1 LRIARIADS
10 DNRDSK
16 GSSNTYAVVD
26 THGNAITADEIT
38 SQTNKAIPADLEDF
52 LFSGHVEWVSQVF
65 ETLRFEHNIHQFK
78 LLPPIQRTFK
88 VICLA
93 FNYSDQATWLRFG
106 RAPPK
111 DPVIS
116 MKARTSLTGPYDDI
130 ICPSFVGQLDYEGE
144 LAFVINKNCKNV
156 DTNSALNY
164 VGGYFILND
173 VSARDIQFVDKQ
185 YSRAKSFDTFGP
197 CGPWVI
203 TPDEISD
210 PNNLRLVTKV
220 NDEIRQN
227 SYTSNMILNIETII
241 QKLSKVMTLEPGDI
255 ISTGTPTGT
264 ALSLSSKVKYLQHG
278 DIVEVEIEQIG
289 KIRNKVLFV
298 N

>member
-1 LRIARIADS
+1 
-10 DNRDSK
+10 
-16 GSSNTYAVVD
+16 
-26 THGNAITADEIT
+26 
-38 SQTNKAIPADLEDF
+38 
-52 LFSGHVEWVSQVF
+52 
-65 ETLRFEHNIHQFK
+65 
-78 LLPPIQRTFK
+78 
-88 VICLA
+88 
-93 FNYSDQATWLRFG
+93 
-106 RAPPK
+106 
-111 DPVIS
+111 
-116 MKARTSLTGPYDDI
+116 
-130 ICPSFVGQLDYEGE
+130 
-144 LAFVINKNCKNV
+144 
-156 DTNSALNY
+156 
-164 VGGYFILND
+164 
-173 VSARDIQFVDKQ
+173 
-185 YSRAKSFDTFGP
+185 
-197 CGPWVI
+197 VI

-278 DIVEVEIEQIG
+278 DTVEVEIEQIG